1 MNKIALFFVSFIVV
15 LLVASCVGDESA
27 TAGIPLSCYDGFRDG
42 DEVGVDC
49 GGSCD
54 TDCPVYINPIG
65 GEIIWRTVLKTGTV
79 YTITEPIIIRDQSIL
94 EIQAGVTIKVVPHIG
109 AHIAI
114 AQGGQLNCNGS
125 AEAPIVFESLSENP
139 SAGDW
144 GGILAMGKATT
155 NNPNH
160 QMTTA
165 GSYLYGGIEDYDYSL
180 KLNFVKIKH
189 AGEIINQDVQAAVG
203 LYGVGFQSQI
213 NQVEFAELGGAA
225 LKIVGGTPNLGKL
238 YIHDAAAGIHTT
250 DGWRGSVDEVF
261 LKNIESSP
269 FVFDNPIDALSE
281 PKASVFMD
289 RISFVGSTNESLFSL
304 RNGGAELQLSNWYV
318 NGVTSFMDLDQDSQ
332 ELIAN
337 DQVKV
342 NSIEFENTA
351 ANFNL
356 LSPENLDPSF
366 IINGATNGAG
376 AKEELPS
383 WLYWVN

>member
-1 MNKIALFFVSFIVV
+1 MNKITLFFISFLLV
-15 LLVASCVGDESA
+15 LLASSCEGDESA
-27 TAGIPLSCYDGFRDG
+27 TAGIPLSCFDGFRDG

-125 AEAPIVFESLSENP
+125 ADAPIIFESLSDNP
-139 SAGDW
+139 SPGDW
-144 GGILAMGKATT
+144 GGILAMGKAST

-189 AGEIINQDVQAAVG
+189 AGEKINQEVQAAVG

-213 NQVEFAELGGAA
+213 NQVEFAELRGAA

-238 YIHDAAAGIHTT
+238 YIHDAAAGIHAT
-250 DGWRGSVDEVF
+250 DGWRGSVDEVY

-269 FVFDNPIDALSE
+269 FVFDNPIDQLAE

-289 RISFVGSTNESLFSL
+289 RISFVGSANESLFSL

-318 NGVTSFMDLDQDSQ
+318 NGVTTFMDLDQDSQ

-337 DQVKV
+337 DQVLV
-342 NSIEFENTA
+342 NPIEFENTA

-356 LSPENLDPSF
+356 LSPENLDTSF

>member
-1 MNKIALFFVSFIVV
+1 MNNIALFFVSFIVV

-125 AEAPIVFESLSENP
+125 AEAPIVFESLSDNP

-203 LYGVGFQSQI
+203 LYGVGFQSLI

-238 YIHDAAAGIHTT
+238 YIHDTAAGIHTT
-250 DGWRGSVDEVF
+250 DGWRGSIDEVY

-281 PKASVFMD
+281 PKASVVMD

-304 RNGGAELQLSNWYV
+304 RNGGAELRLSNCYV

-337 DQVKV
+337 NQVQV
-342 NSIEFENTA
+342 NPIEFENTA

-356 LSPENLDPSF
+356 LSPENLDTSF

-376 AKEELPS
+376 AKDELPS

>member
-1 MNKIALFFVSFIVV
+1 MNKLAFFFFSFIVV

-54 TDCPVYINPIG
+54 SDCPVYINPIG

-125 AEAPIVFESLSENP
+125 AEAPIVFESLSDNP

-203 LYGVGFQSQI
+203 LYGVGFQSLI

-238 YIHDAAAGIHTT
+238 YIHDTAAGIHTT
-250 DGWRGSVDEVF
+250 DGWRGSIDEVY

-269 FVFDNPIDALSE
+269 FVFDNPIDQLAE
-281 PKASVFMD
+281 PMASVVMD

-332 ELIAN
+332 ELITN
-337 DQVKV
+337 NQVQV
-342 NSIEFENTA
+342 NPIEFENTA

-356 LSPENLDPSF
+356 LSPENLDTSF

>member
-1 MNKIALFFVSFIVV
+1 MNKIALFFFSFIVV
-15 LLVASCVGDESA
+15 LLVAYCVGDESA

-54 TDCPVYINPIG
+54 SDCPVYINPIG

-125 AEAPIVFESLSENP
+125 AEAPIVFESLSDNP

-203 LYGVGFQSQI
+203 LYGVGFQSLI

-238 YIHDAAAGIHTT
+238 YIHDTAAGIHTT
-250 DGWRGSVDEVF
+250 DGWRGSIDEVY

-269 FVFDNPIDALSE
+269 FVFDNPIDQLAE
-281 PKASVFMD
+281 PMASVVMD

-332 ELIAN
+332 ELITN
-337 DQVKV
+337 NQVQV
-342 NSIEFENTA
+342 NPIEFENTA

-356 LSPENLDPSF
+356 LSPENLDTSF

>member
-1 MNKIALFFVSFIVV
+1 MNKIALFFFSFIVV

-54 TDCPVYINPIG
+54 SDCPVYINPIG

-125 AEAPIVFESLSENP
+125 AEAPIVFESLSDNP

-203 LYGVGFQSQI
+203 LYGVGFQSLI

-238 YIHDAAAGIHTT
+238 YIHDTAAGIHTT
-250 DGWRGSVDEVF
+250 DGWRGSIDEVY

-269 FVFDNPIDALSE
+269 FVFDNPIDQLAE
-281 PKASVFMD
+281 PMASVVMD

-332 ELIAN
+332 ELITN
-337 DQVKV
+337 NQVQV
-342 NSIEFENTA
+342 NPIEFENTA

-356 LSPENLDPSF
+356 LSPENLDTSF

>member
-125 AEAPIVFESLSENP
+125 AEAPIVFESLSDNP

-203 LYGVGFQSQI
+203 LYGVGFQSLI

-289 RISFVGSTNESLFSL
+289 RISFVGSTNEPLFSL

-337 DQVKV
+337 DQVQV
-342 NSIEFENTA
+342 NPIEFENTA

-356 LSPENLDPSF
+356 LSPENLDTSF

>member
-1 MNKIALFFVSFIVV
+1 MNKITLVFISFIVV
-15 LLVASCVGDESA
+15 MLVASCVGDESA

-125 AEAPIVFESLSENP
+125 AEAPIVFESLSDNP

-203 LYGVGFQSQI
+203 LYGVGFQSLI

-238 YIHDAAAGIHTT
+238 YIHDAADGIHST

-289 RISFVGSTNESLFSL
+289 RISFVGSTNEPLFSL

-337 DQVKV
+337 DQVQV
-342 NSIEFENTA
+342 NPIEFENTA

-356 LSPENLDPSF
+356 LSPENLDTSF